1 VQKHYDPAQQA
12 LQHIVSNYPNTKYR
26 SQALY
31 KLGQIMIE
39 TDQRSKAQ
47 ALWNQVIQDYP
58 DSPDASNAKEQLKKA
73 GLS

>member
-1 VQKHYDPAQQA
+1 
-12 LQHIVSNYPNTKYR
+12 
-26 SQALY
+26 
-31 KLGQIMIE
+31 MIE

-58 DSPDASNAKEQLKKA
+58 DSPDATNAKEQLKKA